1 MKVEVT
7 ALSSYEDKEDKF
19 NEEVHSIDN
28 ALLLEVVLGYFF
40 PCFGV
45 ITNF

>member
-19 NEEVHSIDN
+19 KEEVLFHEI
-28 ALLLEVVLGYFF
+28 VY
-40 PCFGV
+40 CF
-45 ITNF
+45 